1 MYGHNA
7 FQKSQLP
14 VHENPKLVRIL
25 NSWLPFLMFQCQNIF
40 LTCWNK
46 KKVVTAIFFFLI
58 FSAFLNHEEPIY
70 CHTFWSQFCCHM
82 VWFFRAICKLVLRL
96 FLRHGGLPHLSLT
109 WCEFLKPSLIL
120 GGSVNV
126 CSWQPFSD
134 SNLSY
139 FFFFLLENYI
149 QSHLVFLDAIRCVNN
164 IKSHII

>member
-1 MYGHNA
+1 MDVWTFGHNA

-25 NSWLPFLMFQCQNIF
+25 NSSLPFLMFQCQNIF
-40 LTCWNK
+40 LTCWNT

-109 WCEFLKPSLIL
+109 WCEFLKTESHFR
-120 GGSVNV
+120 GSVNM

-134 SNLSY
+134 SNLSC
-139 FFFFLLENYI
+139 FFCSKITSRVILCF
-149 QSHLVFLDAIRCVNN
+149 
-164 IKSHII
+164 